1 MISQTPFRALLPLV
15 FALALSACSDGV
27 VVDNTSVSGSD
38 TPPTNGGGGTATG
51 AGPTT
56 GTGTTPSTPA
66 SPTPVGNPDA
76 GPETPSQAPDTSDFN
91 AGALSE
97 TDVAAARFLTQAT
110 FGPNE
115 ETIAEFQQLGSI
127 DAWIDRQVAMPVST
141 TEDYTREFSNGSL
154 RSPRHDGWWNNA
166 LDNEDQLRQR
176 MAFALSQLFV
186 VADLDFALGNAQF
199 GITNYYDMLARGAF
213 GNFRTLLGNVTLH
226 PVMGVYLSMVR
237 NEKADPSR
245 NIRPDENYAREVM
258 QLFTIGLFELN
269 MRGEPIPAGNP
280 NPAYTQTDIEEFA
293 RVFTGWNYPN
303 VRSWEDT
310 NITPAAFEAPMVP
323 NENFHD
329 NGAKNLLNGAVAPAG
344 LSAEQDL
351 NAALDNLFQHQNV
364 PPFIAKHLI
373 QRFVTSNPTPEYVER
388 VANVFVNN
396 GSGERGDL
404 EAVIRAVLTDDEAR
418 NGHLTLTNFGKL
430 KEPVLRWSQLW
441 RALDATPGE
450 SAQGIHSTADFPMAR
465 IDEMTGQAVL
475 RSPSVFNF
483 YLPDNPLTAG
493 SELVSPEIQI
503 LSEANLASTHNNWHH
518 QIYRFNNRSAENL
531 AGDNPRVTIVDLE
544 PLVSLA
550 SNRNALLDWY
560 NLYLFS
566 GGMPTEMRSTL
577 FDFAANYSSN
587 SDGRFAMVQD
597 TLFLIL
603 TTPQIQWQR

>member
-1 MISQTPFRALLPLV
+1 MILHTPFRALIPIV
-15 FALALSACSDGV
+15 IAAALSACSDGV
-27 VVDNTSVSGSD
+27 VVNNTSPSGTV
-38 TPPTNGGGGTATG
+38 TPPTNGGGGNT
-51 AGPTT
+51 PDS
-56 GTGTTPSTPA
+56 PSTPD
-66 SPTPVGNPDA
+66 SPTGNPDA
-76 GPETPSQAPDTSDFN
+76 GPETPSEAPDTSDFN
-91 AGALSE
+91 TGSLSDA
-97 TDVAAARFLTQAT
+97 DVEAARFLTQAT
-110 FGPNE
+110 FGPSPDS
-115 ETIAEFQQLGSI
+115 IAEFRQLGSI
-127 DAWIDRQVAMPVST
+127 DAWLDRQVSLPVSI
-141 TEDYTREFSNGSL
+141 TEDYTREHSNGSL
-154 RSPRHDGWWNNA
+154 RGPRHDGWWNNA
-166 LDNEDQLRQR
+166 LDNDDQLRQR

-186 VADLDFALGNAQF
+186 VSDLDFALGNAQY
-199 GITNYYDMLARGAF
+199 GVTNYYDMLARGAF

-237 NEKADPSR
+237 NEKANPAL

-310 NITPAAFEAPMVP
+310 NITPAAYEAPMVP

-351 NAALDNLFQHQNV
+351 NAALDNIFQHQNV

-388 VANVFVNN
+388 VANVFANN

-404 EAVIRAVLTDDEAR
+404 EAVIRAVLTDEEAR

-430 KEPVLRWSQLW
+430 KEPALRWSQLW
-441 RALDATPGE
+441 RALDGTPGE
-450 SAQGIHSTADFPMAR
+450 SAQGVHSTADFPMSR
-465 IDEMTGQAVL
+465 LDEMTGQAVL
-475 RSPSVFNF
+475 RSRSVFNF
-483 YLPDNPLTAG
+483 FEPDNPLTAG
-493 SELVSPEIQI
+493 SELDSPEMQI
-503 LSEANLASTHNNWHH
+503 LTEANLASTHNNWHH
-518 QIYRFNNRSAENL
+518 QVYRFDNRSGENL
-531 AGDNPRVTIVDLE
+531 AGDNPRVTIINLE
-544 PLVSLA
+544 PLENIA
-550 SNRNALLDWY
+550 SDRNALLDWY
-560 NLYLFS
+560 NLYLFA
-566 GGMPTEMRSTL
+566 GGMPTEMRRTL
-577 FDFAANYSSN
+577 FDFAASYPRT